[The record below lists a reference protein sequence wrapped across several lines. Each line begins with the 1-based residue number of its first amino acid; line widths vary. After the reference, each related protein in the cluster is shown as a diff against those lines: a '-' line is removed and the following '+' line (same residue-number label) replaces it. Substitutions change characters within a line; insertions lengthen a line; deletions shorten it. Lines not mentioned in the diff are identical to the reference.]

1 MIYEIAKKK
10 KKNETHNNQK
20 TNIIY
25 NGLYNV
31 LLLIYIPNFL
41 LGEIGEQI

>member
-20 TNIIY
+20 TNIY

-41 LGEIGEQI
+41 LGEIREQI